1 MLSEFGE
8 KAKAYRFRHGW
19 LLYDMAKVMRISTAQ
34 LSAYEVGKKQLPKDV
49 REALDALIEC
59 EGKRGLTDEEIEKGK
74 EAMDEIM
81 RELRESGWRIK
92 RIIV

>member
-59 EGKRGLTDEEIEKGK
+59 EGKRGLTDEEIK
-74 EAMDEIM
+74 
-81 RELRESGWRIK
+81 ELRKKGQEFKAEMQKLFRRESSRD
-92 RIIV
+92 

>member
-34 LSAYEVGKKQLPKDV
+34 LSAYEVGKKKLPQDV
-49 REALDALIEC
+49 REALEALIEC
-59 EGKRGLTDEEIEKGK
+59 EGKRGLTDEEIK
-74 EAMDEIM
+74 
-81 RELRESGWRIK
+81 ELRKKGQELKAEMQKLFQRESSRG
-92 RIIV
+92 